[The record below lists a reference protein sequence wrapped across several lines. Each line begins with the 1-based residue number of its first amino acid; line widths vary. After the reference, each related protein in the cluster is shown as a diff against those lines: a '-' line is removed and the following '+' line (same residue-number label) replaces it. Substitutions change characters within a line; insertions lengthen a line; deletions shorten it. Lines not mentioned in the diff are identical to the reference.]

1 MRQIRHIQLSQD
13 RNKAPFITAVYD
25 EALLNAIRAVD
36 SALIFYEHFLVN
48 SLYNH
53 RTNYLIEGI
62 NELFN

>member
-13 RNKAPFITAVYD
+13 RDEAPFSTAVYD
-25 EALLNAIRAVD
+25 EVLLNAIRAVD

-48 SLYNH
+48 NLYNH